1 MCSSPFDLTNFRL
14 VESAGA
20 EPTDME
26 GPLYYFIL
34 FLFFLSWQV
43 FITLFDNNQ
52 YYVLTIIFLKD
63 KIMMLAQI
71 QNEYMSNVLFKS
83 LNI

>member
-1 MCSSPFDLTNFRL
+1 MCSAPLDLTNFRL
-14 VESAGA
+14 VESAAA

-43 FITLFDNNQ
+43 FITLFDNQ

-63 KIMMLAQI
+63 KIMILAQI
-71 QNEYMSNVLFKS
+71 QNECMSKVLFKS